1 MRQKYWDVRS
11 RLCLTSGQNG
21 VLKFKPTIPKEWKE
35 YAFRL
40 KFKGALLEVRITKD
54 KAEFTLLEGGE
65 ISFTVRGKEVV
76 LKSGETYTYLLS

>member
-1 MRQKYWDVRS
+1 M
-11 RLCLTSGQNG
+11 
-21 VLKFKPTIPKEWKE
+21 
-35 YAFRL
+35 

-54 KAEFTLLEGGE
+54 EAEFTLLEGGE

>member
-1 MRQKYWDVRS
+1 M
-11 RLCLTSGQNG
+11 
-21 VLKFKPTIPKEWKE
+21 KPTVSVICLITVS
-35 YAFRL
+35 RSVHRCI
-40 KFKGALLEVRITKD
+40 KGALLEVRITKD